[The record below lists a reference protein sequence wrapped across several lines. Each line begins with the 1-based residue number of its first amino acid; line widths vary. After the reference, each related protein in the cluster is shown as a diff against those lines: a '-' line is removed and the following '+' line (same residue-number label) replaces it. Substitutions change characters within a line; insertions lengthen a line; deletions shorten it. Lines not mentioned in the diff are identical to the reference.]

1 MNAFQYRGGHLA
13 AEEVPLARIAVK
25 VGTPYY
31 CYSAGA
37 IEAQYDLFAATFAGT
52 DSLICYSLK
61 ANGNQAVVTT
71 LARRGAGA
79 DVVSGGELK
88 RALKAGIPAT
98 RIVFAGVGK
107 TAEEMAAA
115 LDADILQFSVESMQ
129 ELEQL
134 NRIAVQ
140 KGKRAPVALR
150 INPDVDALTH
160 AKITT
165 GRAENKFGLDIAQAP
180 SIYAAAAALPGIE
193 VSGIAVHIGSQI
205 TDLAPFRGAF
215 ARVAELARQLKS
227 EGHAIRRFT
236 LGGGLGIAYRGET
249 PPDIAEYAR
258 IVAETAAPLGSTLVF
273 EPGRFLVGN
282 AGVLVTRVLYV
293 KEGASRRFVIVDA
306 AMNDLLR
313 PALYD
318 GYHAI
323 MPVMQPAEGA
333 PMQPVDVVGPICE
346 SSDTFATQRPLPRV
360 IAGDLLAICSAGAY
374 GAVMSSAYNTRPPAA
389 EVMVRGAAYA
399 VVRPRL
405 DLDALIGQDR
415 LPDWLAT
422 DDRRLAG
429 ARPRA

>member
-1 MNAFQYRGGHLA
+1 
-13 AEEVPLARIAVK
+13 
-25 VGTPYY
+25 
-31 CYSAGA
+31 
-37 IEAQYDLFAATFAGT
+37 
-52 DSLICYSLK
+52 
-61 ANGNQAVVTT
+61 
-71 LARRGAGA
+71 
-79 DVVSGGELK
+79 
-88 RALKAGIPAT
+88 
-98 RIVFAGVGK
+98 
-107 TAEEMAAA
+107 
-115 LDADILQFSVESMQ
+115 
-129 ELEQL
+129 
-134 NRIAVQ
+134 
-140 KGKRAPVALR
+140 
-150 INPDVDALTH
+150 
-160 AKITT
+160 
-165 GRAENKFGLDIAQAP
+165 
-180 SIYAAAAALPGIE
+180 
-193 VSGIAVHIGSQI
+193 
-205 TDLAPFRGAF
+205 
-215 ARVAELARQLKS
+215 
-227 EGHAIRRFT
+227 
-236 LGGGLGIAYRGET
+236 
-249 PPDIAEYAR
+249 
-258 IVAETAAPLGSTLVF
+258 LVF